1 LSASSFRDRQAQGLP
16 PHLSFPHDLSSR
28 CAPSGAARAPEARRR
43 AADRLLAGIRPP
55 PVAKGAVG
63 AEIRLERP
71 VAMPRSAMNKE
82 ALLEQV
88 MRHLRFAQGTP
99 VLPTAPAGWL
109 RALAAV
115 CRGELA
121 SRWSETQRE
130 DFAHRARRINY
141 LSMEFLMGRALAN
154 ALDALDLLPAAKE
167 GVGGDRALADL
178 FEHESDAALGNG
190 GLGRL
195 AACFLDS
202 MATLGMPAFGYGMR
216 YQFGMFRQAIRDGRQ
231 VEQPDAWLAAG
242 DHWCIARPEVR
253 YPVGFGGRVEGPREA
268 RRWLPA
274 EAVEADAFDFIVP
287 GHGTHRVATLR
298 LWQARAIESLDF
310 AAFSRGEFHAAAAP
324 RARAEAIN
332 WVLYPDDSTLAGREL
347 RLKQEFLLVSASL
360 QDIVARHY
368 AEHGRLDNLAD
379 YAAIHLNDTHP
390 ALSPPELMRILVD
403 ERGMAWAQAW
413 EQCGRIF
420 SYTNHTLMPEALETW
435 PVAMLEHL
443 LPRHLEIIYEINH
456 RFLVLLSS
464 RFGDD
469 PGLQARASLIEEN
482 GERRV
487 KMAPLSIV
495 ASHRVNGVSKLHS
508 ELMVQTIF
516 ADYARIDPGRFTN
529 VTNGVTPRRWLA
541 LANRPLAA
549 VLDGCIG
556 SRWRMDLDMLREFV
570 RFESDAAVRDAVRA
584 AKRENKVKLAQRL
597 ARDLAIRIDPA
608 SLFDVQVK
616 RMHEYKR
623 QLLNLLRVIA
633 DYLDIVAGRG
643 GERPPRTVIFGGKA
657 ATAYHAAKAVIQL
670 IHDVARTVNGDPRVG
685 DRLKLVFVPNYGVS
699 AAERIIPAADL
710 SEQIST
716 AGTEASGTGNMK
728 FALNGAL
735 TIGTWDGANI
745 EIAQTVGD
753 GNIFIFG
760 LRAEDIAQRR
770 ALGYQPR
777 LHVEE
782 NPRLAAV
789 LEAVAGGLFSPEEP
803 QRYRGLVDSLL
814 DVDHYF
820 VLADFADY
828 LAAQQRVDRAFA
840 EPQQWTR
847 MAIHNIAAMGQFSS
861 DRTVREYA
869 RNIWNIAV

>member
-1 LSASSFRDRQAQGLP
+1 
-16 PHLSFPHDLSSR
+16 
-28 CAPSGAARAPEARRR
+28 
-43 AADRLLAGIRPP
+43 
-55 PVAKGAVG
+55 
-63 AEIRLERP
+63 
-71 VAMPRSAMNKE
+71 MNKE
-82 ALLEQV
+82 ALLDQV
-88 MRHLRFAQGTP
+88 MRHLRFSQGTP
-99 VLPTAPAGWL
+99 VLPTAAAGWL

-130 DFAHRARRINY
+130 DFARRARRINY
-141 LSMEFLMGRALAN
+141 LSMEFLMGRALGN
-154 ALDALDLLPAAKE
+154 ALDALDLVPAAQE
-167 GVGGDRALADL
+167 GLGGGEQALAEL

-202 MATLGMPAFGYGMR
+202 MATLGVPAFGYGMR

-231 VEQPDAWLAAG
+231 VEQPDAWLQAG
-242 DHWCIARPEVR
+242 DHWCIARPDVR
-253 YPVGFGGRVEGPREA
+253 YPVGFGGRVEGPPQA

-274 EAVEADAFDFIVP
+274 EAVEADAYDFIVP

-347 RLKQEFLLVSASL
+347 RLKQEFLLCSASL
-360 QDIVARHY
+360 QDIVARHV
-368 AEHGRLDNLAD
+368 AEHGTLENFAD
-379 YAAIHLNDTHP
+379 YVAVHLNDTHP
-390 ALSPPELMRILVD
+390 ALSLPELMRIMVD
-403 ERGMAWAQAW
+403 ERGMTWAAAWAQC
-413 EQCGRIF
+413 ERVF

-435 PVAMLEHL
+435 PVGMLEHL

-456 RFLVLLSS
+456 RFLLLLTE
-464 RFGDD
+464 RYGDD
-469 PGLQARASLIEEN
+469 PGLRWRASLIEEN

-487 KMAPLSIV
+487 KMAPLSILG
-495 ASHRVNGVSKLHS
+495 AHKVNGVSQLHS
-508 ELMVQTIF
+508 NLMVQTIF
-516 ADYARIDPGRFTN
+516 ADYARVFPDRFTN

-541 LANRPLAA
+541 LANRPLSA
-549 VLDGCIG
+549 VIDGCIG
-556 SRWRMDLDMLREFV
+556 RGWRLDLDLLREFV
-570 RFESDAAVRDAVRA
+570 RFESDAAVRDAVQA
-584 AKRENKVKLAQRL
+584 AKRENKVRLAQRI
-597 ARDLAIRIDPA
+597 ARDLDIAIDPA

-623 QLLNLLRVIA
+623 QLLNVLRVIA
-633 DYLDIVAGRG
+633 EYQQIVAEPQRS
-643 GERPPRTVIFGGKA
+643 RVPRTVIFGGKA
-657 ATAYHAAKAVIQL
+657 ATAYFAAKAVIHL
-670 IHDVARTVNGDPRVG
+670 IHDVARVVNSDPRVG
-685 DRLKLVFVPNYGVS
+685 GQLKLVFVPNYGVS
-699 AAERIIPAADL
+699 VAERIIPAADL

-745 EIAQTVGD
+745 EIAHAVGES
-753 GNIFIFG
+753 NIFIFG
-760 LRAEDIAQRR
+760 LRAEEVAQKR

-777 LHVEE
+777 RHYEE
-782 NPRLAAV
+782 NPRLKAV
-789 LEAVAGGLFSPEEP
+789 LDDIAGGHFSPEEP
-803 QRYRGLVDSLL
+803 HRYRGLVDTLL
-814 DVDHYF
+814 NVDHYF

-828 LAAQQRVDRAFA
+828 LHAQRRVERAFG
-840 EPQQWTR
+840 EPSLWAK

>member
-1 LSASSFRDRQAQGLP
+1 MTRD
-16 PHLSFPHDLSSR
+16 D
-28 CAPSGAARAPEARRR
+28 
-43 AADRLLAGIRPP
+43 
-55 PVAKGAVG
+55 
-63 AEIRLERP
+63 
-71 VAMPRSAMNKE
+71 
-82 ALLEQV
+82 LLEQV

-99 VLPTAPAGWL
+99 VLPTAAAGWL

-130 DFAHRARRINY
+130 DFARRARRVNY

-154 ALDALDLLPAAKE
+154 ALDALDLVPAAKE
-167 GVGGDRALADL
+167 GIGGERALADL

-202 MATLGMPAFGYGMR
+202 MATLGVPAFGYGMR

-231 VEQPDAWLAAG
+231 VEQPDAWLQAG
-242 DHWCIARPEVR
+242 DHWFLERPEVR
-253 YPVGFGGRVEGPREA
+253 YPVGFGGRVEGAPGA

-298 LWQARAIESLDF
+298 LWQARALESLDF

-332 WVLYPDDSTLAGREL
+332 WVLYPDDSTQAGREL

-360 QDIVARHY
+360 QDIVARHL
-368 AEHGRLDNLAD
+368 AEHGRLDNLAEH
-379 YAAIHLNDTHP
+379 AAIHLNDTHP
-390 ALSPPELMRILVD
+390 ALSVPEMMRILVD
-403 ERGMAWAQAW
+403 ERRMAWAQAW
-413 EQCGRIF
+413 AQCERIF

-435 PVAMLEHL
+435 PVEMIGRL
-443 LPRHLEIIYEINH
+443 LPRHLEIVFEIND
-456 RFLVLLSS
+456 RFLLGLRE

-469 PGLQARASLIEEN
+469 PGLLARASLIEEN
-482 GERRV
+482 GGQRL

-495 ASHRVNGVSKLHS
+495 GSHRVNGVSQLHS
-508 ELMVQTIF
+508 NLMVQTIF
-516 ADYARIDPGRFTN
+516 ADYARVFPGRFTN

-541 LANRPLAA
+541 LANRPLSA
-549 VLDGCIG
+549 VIDGCIG
-556 SRWRMDLDMLREFV
+556 RRWRLDLDLLREFV
-570 RFESDAAVRDAVRA
+570 RFEADPGVREAVLA
-584 AKRENKVKLAQRL
+584 AKRENKIRLAQRI
-597 ARDLAIRIDPA
+597 AHDLDVAIDPS
-608 SLFDVQVK
+608 SLFDVQIK

-623 QLLNLLRVIA
+623 QLLNVLRVIA
-633 DYLDIVAGRG
+633 EYLDIVA
-643 GERPPRTVIFGGKA
+643 EPNRPRVPRTVIFGGKA
-657 ATAYHAAKAVIQL
+657 ATAYVAAKAVIQL
-670 IHDVARTVNGDPRVG
+670 IHDVARVVNNDPRVG

-699 AAERIIPAADL
+699 VAERIIPAADL

-745 EIAQTVGD
+745 EIAHAVGEP
-753 GNIFIFG
+753 NIFIFG
-760 LRAEDIAQRR
+760 LRAEQIDQHR
-770 ALGYQPR
+770 AAGYRPR
-777 LHVEE
+777 TVYEE
-782 NPRLAAV
+782 DPQLKAV
-789 LEAVAGGLFSPEEP
+789 IDAVAEGRFAPDEP
-803 QRYRGLVDSLL
+803 HRYWGLVDSLL

-828 LAAQQRVDRAFA
+828 RRAQRQVDAAYADPQRWAK
-840 EPQQWTR
+840 
-847 MAIHNIAAMGQFSS
+847 MAIHNVAAMGQFSS

-869 RNIWNIAV
+869 RNIWGIELR